1 MVTAAGC
8 RMKRCARKKVCFLV
22 QSEII
27 YTIVE
32 VRPSQT
38 LFASV
43 TCCCSDCVCVSERT
57 ATSVANVDGTSR
69 NFHESLRG
77 TGLKSLSYLC
87 IMSTFILMLVQT
99 YLCGRSS
106 CREEECRSTGAV
118 VSEVTCLAILWAMA
132 T

>member
-1 MVTAAGC
+1 M
-8 RMKRCARKKVCFLV
+8 

-32 VRPSQT
+32 VRPSKA

-43 TCCCSDCVCVSERT
+43 TCYRCDYVCVSERA
-57 ATSVANVDGTSR
+57 ATSVADVDGASR

-77 TGLKSLSYLC
+77 TGLKSLFYLC
-87 IMSTFILMLVQT
+87 IMSTFILMLIQT
-99 YLCGRSS
+99 YLCVGSS
-106 CREEECRSTGAV
+106 CREYECRSTSV
-118 VSEVTCLAILWAMA
+118 MVFEITCLAIVWAMA